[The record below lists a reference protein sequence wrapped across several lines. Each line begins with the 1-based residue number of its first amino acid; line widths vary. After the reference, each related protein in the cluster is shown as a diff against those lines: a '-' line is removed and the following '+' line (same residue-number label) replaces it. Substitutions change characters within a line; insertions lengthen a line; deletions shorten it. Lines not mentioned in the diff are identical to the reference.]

1 MAVTHVRGHFQPF
14 PCLVVRIDT
23 GRVSLEIGVA
33 HDAAIV
39 EIAHACIVVE
49 SVFRSAYG
57 KIVFLTEGIVESFPV
72 PVVRL
77 IVIFTVRISE
87 SGFRIQLEVPTDELF
102 SVRNREYLIAQTA
115 VVLVEK
121 SSVCKCIGFLLT
133 LAGIY
138 L

>member
-14 PCLVVRIDT
+14 PCLVVRIDA
-23 GRVSLEIGVA
+23 GRVSLEVGVA

-49 SVFRSAYG
+49 PVFRSAYG
-57 KIVFLTEGIVESFPV
+57 KIVFLTEGIVESLPV
-72 PVVRL
+72 PVIRL
-77 IVIFTVRISE
+77 IVIFAVRISE
-87 SGFRIQLEVPTDELF
+87 SGFRIQLEVLTDELF
-102 SVRNREYLIAQTA
+102 SFRNCEYLIAQTA

-121 SSVCKCIGFLLT
+121 CSIRKCIGILLT
-133 LAGIY
+133 LACIY